1 MGISLCGCIEPPDS
15 MKISDW
21 ISLASLVVN
30 AILAVVVIITV
41 QNKLTNRRVLK
52 DHFIGEV
59 KEIRNGY
66 NEFLTELRTNTM
78 HPHKIIPWF
87 KIANLK
93 VNDLMKILGKKYGIN
108 QNHLKPYQIDLNTQ
122 ISNNVDFISHYTNS
136 QVIFSTQSKNQIIR
150 FQQKHNQLFNELIVL
165 INDSK

>member
-1 MGISLCGCIEPPDS
+1 MGISLCGCIEQPDS

-21 ISLASLVVN
+21 IAVGGIVVN

-41 QNKLTNRRVLK
+41 QNKFTNRRVLK
-52 DHFIGEV
+52 DHFIDEV
-59 KEIRNGY
+59 KEIRNEY
-66 NEFLTELRTNTM
+66 NEFLTELRSNTM

-93 VNDLMKILGKKYGIN
+93 VNDLMKILNKKYNIN
-108 QNHLKPYQIDLNTQ
+108 QNHLKPYQVDLNTQ
-122 ISNNVDFISHYTNS
+122 ISNNVDFIAHYTNS
-136 QVIFSTQSKNQIIR
+136 QVIFSTQSRNEIIR
-150 FQQKHNQLFNELIVL
+150 FQQKHNKLFNDLIVL

>member
-1 MGISLCGCIEPPDS
+1 MGITLCSCIEQPDS

-21 ISLASLVVN
+21 IAIGGIAVN

-41 QNKLTNRRVLK
+41 QNKFTNRRVLK
-52 DHFIGEV
+52 DHFIDEV
-59 KEIRNGY
+59 KEIRNEY
-66 NEFLTELRTNTM
+66 NEFLTELRSNTM

-93 VNDLMKILGKKYGIN
+93 VNDLMKILKKKYKID
-108 QNHLKPYQIDLNTQ
+108 QNYLKAYQIDLNTQ
-122 ISNNVDFISHYTNS
+122 ISNNIDFMAHYTHG
-136 QVIFSTQSKNQIIR
+136 QVIFSTPSKNQIIR